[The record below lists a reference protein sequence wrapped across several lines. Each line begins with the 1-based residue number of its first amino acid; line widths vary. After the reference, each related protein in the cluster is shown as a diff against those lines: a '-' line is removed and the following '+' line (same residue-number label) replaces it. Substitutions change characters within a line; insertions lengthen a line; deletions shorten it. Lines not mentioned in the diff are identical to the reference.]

1 MRHSTGIKLFIGAVV
16 LGHVLAAG
24 CGGRAPSGGELAEIE
39 RVGSFTGIIEVAYP
53 DGKTGRLS
61 PGQEQIF
68 FLPGTRIA
76 VIEGECVAY
85 LGGTK
90 VILSRGHSAR
100 VIPPLTVIDSIIAH
114 SGSFRAFLPD
124 ASEIL
129 VAAGEEIPSLPAGTL
144 ILVAEGEVMI
154 FSRGSRLALS
164 RGEVGRLDRALERGA
179 RQPVPSPTAL
189 RPVIL
194 SGAAGLVGPT
204 PLSASPYLP
213 D

>member
-1 MRHSTGIKLFIGAVV
+1 MRQIKTSGLFLGAIV
-16 LGHVLAAG
+16 LGLLAGG
-24 CGGRAPSGGELAEIE
+24 CGGRAPSGGEFAEIE

-68 FLPGTRIA
+68 FLPGTRIT

-85 LGGTK
+85 LGRTK
-90 VILSRGHSAR
+90 VTLARGHSAR
-100 VIPPLTVIDSIIAH
+100 VIPPLTVIDSVISH

-124 ASEIL
+124 ASEIR
-129 VAAGEEIPSLPAGTL
+129 VAAGEEIPPLPAGTV

-154 FSRGSRLALS
+154 FSRGSRLVLS
-164 RGEVGRLDRALERGA
+164 RGEVGRLARPYEAGA
-179 RQPVPSPTAL
+179 VKPVPSPPA
-189 RPVIL
+189 RRAVIIPG
-194 SGAAGLVGPT
+194 STGSAGPA
-204 PLSASPYLP
+204 PHPASPYLP